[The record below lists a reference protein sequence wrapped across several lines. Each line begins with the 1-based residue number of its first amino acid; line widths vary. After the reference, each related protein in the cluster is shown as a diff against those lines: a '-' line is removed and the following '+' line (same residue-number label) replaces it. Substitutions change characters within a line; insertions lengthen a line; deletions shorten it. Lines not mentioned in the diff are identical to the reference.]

1 MSSPLISFM
10 QRLQGPRLIALISI
24 AIVLVVQLIVSGM
37 SLLLQGKITTDYLL
51 TGFVAASLAGPPSLW
66 FIHSALDMLAQTQ
79 RRLLETGVWRAESR
93 LCTAIEAAQML
104 FWELDLATGRLNY
117 KDADLAYLGIA
128 TENAA
133 HDMQSWIATIH
144 LEEREIFAQHFLA
157 SSAPGG
163 PNFDFEYRVGQEPGR
178 WIWIHTRG
186 KVIQRGTDG
195 QALWASGS
203 SMNIDARK
211 MAELA
216 LRDREVLLHS
226 ILGATVEGVL
236 MINQSGRVLAANRR
250 FQEMWRIPEK
260 IAQGSRDDLLLEF
273 VLDQLAEPGR
283 FSEQV
288 QRLYQSDEEARDI
301 LQLKDGRLF
310 MRLTRP
316 LQIGDDRGRIWC
328 FMDITEQEQA
338 KTSLLNSKERLRM
351 ALDAAQQGWF
361 DYDLRTGK
369 ISVNPEYAKTIGYDP
384 DDSESDLDNWR
395 DSLHPDD
402 KERVLKE
409 LEKCLAS
416 RETSSVDYRRRN
428 RQGDEMW
435 IRSIGKVMEW
445 DAQQKPTRMMG
456 IHTVITARKQAEQ
469 ALAESHNLLKSVIDT
484 VPARV
489 FWKDKNLR
497 YLGCNPPFAR
507 NAGLSSQDE
516 LIGKDDFQMPWAKQ
530 AALYRADDLQV
541 MESGIAR
548 IAYEEPQTTPDG
560 HPIWLRT
567 SRVPLRDTAGEVVGL
582 LGLHEDIT
590 AQKADAE
597 KLRLSALVL
606 ENSSEALVITDEQNR
621 IMEINPAFTKLTGY
635 ARDEVIGQNP
645 AILHSGRHE
654 DLFYHK
660 MWEEIGTRGFWRG
673 EIWNR
678 RKNGEIYAEWLTINT
693 IFNPD
698 GSVHRYVGL
707 FSDIT
712 ERKKSEELIW
722 TQANFDPLTN
732 LPNRRMF
739 RDRLAQ
745 DLKKAHR
752 AGLKLALLFLDL
764 DRFKEVNDTLGH
776 DKGDALL
783 IEAAQ
788 RIAACVRES
797 DTVARLGGDEFTIIL
812 AELDDRS
819 SVERIATAI
828 LNALAHPFELGDE
841 SAYVSASIGITVYPD
856 DASTLEAM
864 LKNADQAMYVAKNSG
879 RNRFSYFTSAM
890 QEEALHR
897 LHILN
902 DLRGALDA
910 GQFQLYYQPIVEIGS
925 GKIFKAEA
933 LLRWFH
939 PKRGLIS
946 PAQFIPLAEESGLIH
961 EIGAWVFAQ
970 AASQAKQWASHYSAD
985 FQISV
990 NKSPLQIQSNPERC
1004 QWQEYLVKSKTNGH
1018 NLVIEITE
1026 SVLLDNS
1033 TTVTAELLAY
1043 RDAGMQ
1049 VAIDDFGTGY
1059 SALSY
1064 LKKLDIDYVKLDQS
1078 FIRNLETDPS
1088 DKALSE
1094 AIVVMAHK
1102 LGLQVIAEGVETQAQ
1117 LDLLAGMGCDFAQGF
1132 LYSRAIPAQEFEQLL
1147 LASHF
1152 GDTQR

>member
-1 MSSPLISFM
+1 
-10 QRLQGPRLIALISI
+10 
-24 AIVLVVQLIVSGM
+24 
-37 SLLLQGKITTDYLL
+37 
-51 TGFVAASLAGPPSLW
+51 
-66 FIHSALDMLAQTQ
+66 
-79 RRLLETGVWRAESR
+79 
-93 LCTAIEAAQML
+93 
-104 FWELDLATGRLNY
+104 
-117 KDADLAYLGIA
+117 
-128 TENAA
+128 
-133 HDMQSWIATIH
+133 
-144 LEEREIFAQHFLA
+144 
-157 SSAPGG
+157 
-163 PNFDFEYRVGQEPGR
+163 
-178 WIWIHTRG
+178 
-186 KVIQRGTDG
+186 
-195 QALWASGS
+195 
-203 SMNIDARK
+203 MNIDARK

-236 MINQSGRVLAANRR
+236 MIDQSGRVLAANRR

-660 MWEEIGTRGFWRG
+660 MWKEIGTRGFWRG

-879 RNRFSYFTSAM
+879 RNRFSYFTSTM

>member
-1 MSSPLISFM
+1 
-10 QRLQGPRLIALISI
+10 
-24 AIVLVVQLIVSGM
+24 
-37 SLLLQGKITTDYLL
+37 
-51 TGFVAASLAGPPSLW
+51 
-66 FIHSALDMLAQTQ
+66 
-79 RRLLETGVWRAESR
+79 
-93 LCTAIEAAQML
+93 
-104 FWELDLATGRLNY
+104 
-117 KDADLAYLGIA
+117 
-128 TENAA
+128 
-133 HDMQSWIATIH
+133 
-144 LEEREIFAQHFLA
+144 
-157 SSAPGG
+157 
-163 PNFDFEYRVGQEPGR
+163 
-178 WIWIHTRG
+178 
-186 KVIQRGTDG
+186 
-195 QALWASGS
+195 
-203 SMNIDARK
+203 MNIDARK

-236 MINQSGRVLAANRR
+236 MIDQSGRVLAANRR

-783 IEAAQ
+783 VEAAQ